1 MMNAID
7 LLKADHARVRALF
20 RQYDAAG
27 EQHQTQQELA
37 EQLFTE
43 LEVHATLEEELFY
56 PAVRRQLSS
65 DTMEDVDG
73 DEDEDEEDLVAEA
86 MQEHQEVKTL
96 ITTLRALDPSDEQFQ
111 VKFLELREGVEEH
124 VGMEE
129 DELMPDAT
137 AALGDRLEQLGRQLE
152 ERKERLMAGQ
162 S

>member
-1 MMNAID
+1 MNAVD
-7 LLKADHARVRALF
+7 LLKADHARMRALF
-20 RQYDAAG
+20 RQYEAAG
-27 EQHQTQQELA
+27 EQHQKQRELVD
-37 EQLFTE
+37 QLFTE

-56 PAVRRQLSS
+56 PAVRRQMDSETL
-65 DTMEDVDG
+65 E
-73 DEDEDEEDLVAEA
+73 EDENEEEEDLVAEA
-86 MQEHQEVKTL
+86 MEEHQEVKTL
-96 ITTLRALDPSDEQFQ
+96 ITILRALDPSDEQFQ

-152 ERKERLMAGQ
+152 ERKEQLMASQ